1 MATKKIKPGAEAA
14 NDGELAV
21 VAAPLPVGTPKA
33 EVLWELVDDT
43 CNGLCVTTI
52 DSAMLYE
59 LAGVELVELQATYKR
74 IEDQRFAITR
84 PMDAA
89 KKLIMDLFKSPL
101 DRLDGRIKL
110 LKGSMLTYDQEQ
122 KRKAAAQQAILD
134 RIAADQRVQLAAEAQ
149 RQSDLAAAEH
159 ARAKELMQAGNTEG
173 VADALNRAEEAHN
186 TSLAL
191 QQTTGIVTAA
201 TAATNVPT
209 VDGITTADVW
219 KARVTDTA
227 ALLRF
232 IADNP
237 QYHDWIEFKM
247 AGLNELAKAQ
257 RTELRIPGVEPFE
270 ESRIAAARIRKA
282 A

>member
-1 MATKKIKPGAEAA
+1 MATKKLKPGAEAA
-14 NDGELAV
+14 NDAAEAPGVLPASAPSGTDLMTEATTACEAV
-21 VAAPLPVGTPKA
+21 VAVTINSPMMYELAAV
-33 EVLWELVDDT
+33 ELVD
-43 CNGLCVTTI
+43 
-52 DSAMLYE
+52 
-59 LAGVELVELQATYKR
+59 LQAALKKLN
-74 IEDQRFAITR
+74 DQRFSITR

-89 KKLIMDLFKSPL
+89 KTAVMNLFRMPTDLVESK
-101 DRLDGRIKL
+101 IKAV
-110 LKGSMLTYDQEQ
+110 KAGMLAYDQEQ
-122 KRKAAAQQAILD
+122 KKKAAAQQAILD
-134 RIAADQRVQLAAEAQ
+134 RIAADQRAQLAAEAQ

-159 ARAKELMQAGNTEG
+159 ARANELMQAGNTEG